1 MSEALKLERS
11 NLDVVE
17 LQAEVARMA
26 DMVCEATRQAALD
39 GIASSLSIAADRE
52 LDTPDRVREVAN
64 QVLSRAAIMQSEI
77 DRFMAVARG
86 KRH

>member
-11 NLDVVE
+11 NQDVVE

>member
-11 NLDVVE
+11 GRDVAE

-39 GIASSLSIAADRE
+39 GISSALSLAADRTLE
-52 LDTPDRVREVAN
+52 TPDRVRDVAS
-64 QVLSRAAIMQSEI
+64 QVLSRAALMQGEI

-86 KRH
+86 QRH

>member
-1 MSEALKLERS
+1 MSEALKLERG

>member
-1 MSEALKLERS
+1 MSEALKLERG

-39 GIASSLSIAADRE
+39 GIASALSITADRSLE
-52 LDTPDRVREVAN
+52 TPDRVREIAN
-64 QVLSRAAIMQSEI
+64 QVLSRASIMQSEI
-77 DRFMAVARG
+77 DRFMTVARG
-86 KRH
+86 QRH

>member
-1 MSEALKLERS
+1 MSEALKRER
-11 NLDVVE
+11 DQGVVE

-39 GIASSLSIAADRE
+39 GIGSALSLASDRTMA
-52 LDTPDRVREVAN
+52 TPDQVRDIAN
-64 QVLSRAAIMQSEI
+64 QVLSRASIMQSEI

-86 KRH
+86 QRH

>member
-1 MSEALKLERS
+1 MSEALKLER
-11 NLDVVE
+11 NQDVAQ

-39 GIASSLSIAADRE
+39 GIGSALAVAADQIPE
-52 LDTPDRVREVAN
+52 TPDRVRAIAN
-64 QVLSRAAIMQSEI
+64 QVLSRASIMQGEI

-86 KRH
+86 QRH

>member
-1 MSEALKLERS
+1 MSEALKLERG
-11 NLDVVE
+11 NLGVVE

-39 GIASSLSIAADRE
+39 GISSALAIAADRRFE
-52 LDTPDRVREVAN
+52 TPDRVRDIAN
-64 QVLSRAAIMQSEI
+64 QVLSRAAIMESDI

-86 KRH
+86 QRH

>member
-1 MSEALKLERS
+1 MSEALKLERG

-39 GIASSLSIAADRE
+39 GIASSLSLAADRSLE
-52 LDTPDRVREVAN
+52 TPDRVREIAN
-64 QVLSRAAIMQSEI
+64 QVLSRASIMQSEI
-77 DRFMAVARG
+77 DRFMTVARG
-86 KRH
+86 QRH

>member
-1 MSEALKLERS
+1 MSEALKLER
-11 NLDVVE
+11 NRDVAE

-39 GIASSLSIAADRE
+39 GIASALSIAADRTFE
-52 LDTPDRVREVAN
+52 TPDQVREVAN
-64 QVLSRAAIMQSEI
+64 QVLSRACIMQSEI

-86 KRH
+86 QRH

>member
-1 MSEALKLERS
+1 MSEALKLER
-11 NLDVVE
+11 NHDVAE

-39 GIASSLSIAADRE
+39 GIGSALSLAADRT
-52 LDTPDRVREVAN
+52 LQTPDRVRDIAN
-64 QVLSRAAIMQSEI
+64 QVLSRASIMQGEI

-86 KRH
+86 QRH